1 MCTRKNGQQ
10 NAGTQVHDH
19 QITVPLHLVQF
30 EILQR
35 SQYRDNTDPASAF
48 TFYVFAKMK
57 IAIGIFN
64 FKYAFKL
71 TFNLVAYPN
80 KRIQANSTYIA
91 DSI

>member
-1 MCTRKNGQQ
+1 M
-10 NAGTQVHDH
+10 
-19 QITVPLHLVQF
+19 PLHLVQF

-57 IAIGIFN
+57 IAIGML
-64 FKYAFKL
+64 KYAFKL